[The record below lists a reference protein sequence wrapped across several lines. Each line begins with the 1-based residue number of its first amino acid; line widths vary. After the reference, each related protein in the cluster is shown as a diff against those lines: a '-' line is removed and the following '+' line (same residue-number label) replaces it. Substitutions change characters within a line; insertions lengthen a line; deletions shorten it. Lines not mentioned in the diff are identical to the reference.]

1 MHSMSF
7 TMVLPWISSIN
18 IIFCAQWCREVVGP
32 FPRGIDLYF
41 FREQTNKGF
50 QNVSFPKY
58 SGRSLLSLSLSSIF
72 KVLSERKKKKNPQ
85 SWDWNSPC
93 SCSPGFKWPT
103 VLEEALYTR
112 TLFPREKSNLPRC
125 SSKQKMKTLRL
136 PQSRAGLKETFGR
149 ADTSGQHL
157 GCGSCRAGDQ
167 SPKLRGLRRASPS

>member
-1 MHSMSF
+1 MHRD
-7 TMVLPWISSIN
+7 
-18 IIFCAQWCREVVGP
+18 A
-32 FPRGIDLYF
+32 
-41 FREQTNKGF
+41 
-50 QNVSFPKY
+50 
-58 SGRSLLSLSLSSIF
+58 GRLWGLSLEELIFIFSESRQIKAFKMSHFQSTLGVLSSPSLSPAF
-72 KVLSERKKKKNPQ
+72 LKCFQKEKKKNPQ

-136 PQSRAGLKETFGR
+136 PQSRAGLKKTFGR